1 MVTNARSA
9 LARFLPAGGV
19 LLSVLLFGNYAM
31 GQLRDRIF
39 AQTFG
44 AGGELDAYNAAFV
57 LPELLLDVLVASGL
71 AAPFIPIFLQLR
83 GEEAGAGQSVRPD
96 DPDRRRAGD
105 DRRVGRPVRVRAADD
120 GIHRARLHRRP
131 RSSRSSTP
139 TSSG

>member
-1 MVTNARSA
+1 MPRYGQMVSNARSA

-57 LPELLLDVLVASGL
+57 LPEILLDVLVASGL
-71 AAPFIPIFLQLR
+71 SAPFIPIFLQLR
-83 GEEAGAGQSVRPD
+83 GDERAAGESLRPD
-96 DPDRRRAGD
+96 DPDRCRAGD
-105 DRRVGRPVRVRAADD
+105 GRGVRGPVRVRAADD
-120 GIHRARLHRRP
+120 GSHRAGLHGGP
-131 RSSRSSTP
+131 
-139 TSSG
+139 